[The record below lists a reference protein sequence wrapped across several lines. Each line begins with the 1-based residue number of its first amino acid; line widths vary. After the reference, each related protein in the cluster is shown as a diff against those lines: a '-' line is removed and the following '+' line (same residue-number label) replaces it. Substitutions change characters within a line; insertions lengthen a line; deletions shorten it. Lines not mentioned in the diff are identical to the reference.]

1 MNVYYLFGENTL
13 DAMIYPRL
21 KLKSEVFANVVDGK
35 TTTDFHIEHEDEAR
49 NQIKKSLEEKRD
61 NGRIAKK
68 YEKINNQ
75 QYAQQLQQ

>member
-21 KLKSEVFANVVDGK
+21 KLKSEVFASVVDGK
-35 TTTDFHIEHEDEAR
+35 SSTDFHIEHEDEAR
-49 NQIKKSLEEKRD
+49 RQIKKTLEDKRD
-61 NGRIAKK
+61 NGRITKK

-75 QYAQQLQQ
+75 VYQ

>member
-1 MNVYYLFGENTL
+1 
-13 DAMIYPRL
+13 MIYPRL

-35 TTTDFHIEHEDEAR
+35 ATTDFHIEHEDEAR

-75 QYAQQLQQ
+75 QYAQQLQQQL